1 MKMLV
6 PPPSGDFFLET
17 LTPFILNWWPSSYA
31 CDCTV
36 PPQSSTLCFKWLF
49 IYLCAAIILRPFL
62 FAVTLRVLEAARAAV
77 LPPSCGCSINAY
89 KTLYL
94 LQYIIVFS
102 ASKAQKQGEAGR
114 VWLGLG
120 VGQHSGQIWSLLLK
134 SGQI

>member
-1 MKMLV
+1 MAIRLPV
-6 PPPSGDFFLET
+6 
-17 LTPFILNWWPSSYA
+17 
-31 CDCTV
+31 CT
-36 PPQSSTLCFKWLF
+36 
-49 IYLCAAIILRPFL
+49 ILRPFL
-62 FAVTLRVLEAARAAV
+62 FAVTLWVLEAARAAV
-77 LPPSCGCSINAY
+77 PPPSRGCSINAY